1 MANSRFGLRTRL
13 GLVRSYTE
21 GLGATDAD
29 ATAFLNAAGITDA
42 TIIGAIQQLVID
54 LKLYSVWSK
63 MKAIYPFVGGTAS
76 THKWNLKDP
85 QDTDG
90 AYRLTFYGGWTHN
103 SNGVTPNGSN
113 AYADTFLNPNT
124 VFSSNYA
131 SHGAY
136 FRETFDAGQT
146 NVFGVTNGTQ
156 RFDFGYDNGVLT
168 VFNSIGSNN
177 SDASSDSSNRGFVV
191 ATRQGASVV
200 KLFRNNVSKIS
211 GTQSFVSY
219 PAFNYFIGA
228 RNANGTAA
236 LFSNSKS
243 IAFLFIGDSLTETDA
258 TNYNTAVNAFQ
269 TTVGRQI

>member
-1 MANSRFGLRTRL
+1 MANSRLGLRTRL
-13 GLVRSYTE
+13 GLVRAYTE
-21 GLGATDAD
+21 GNRAIDAD
-29 ATAFLNAAGITDA
+29 AQAFYDAAGITDE
-42 TIIGAIQQLVID
+42 TQRVAINSLILD
-54 LKLYSVWSK
+54 LKKYDIWAK

-76 THKWNLKDP
+76 THKFNLKDP
-85 QDTDG
+85 QDTNG

-103 SNGVTPNGSN
+103 SNGVTPNGSTG
-113 AYADTFLNPNT
+113 YADTFLNPNT

-146 NVFGVTNGTQ
+146 NVFGVTNGSQ
-156 RFDFGYDNGVLT
+156 RFDFGYDNGVLS
-168 VFNSIGSNN
+168 VFNAIGSNN
-177 SDASSDSSNRGFVV
+177 SDTSSDTSNRGFIV

-243 IAFLFIGDSLTETDA
+243 IAFVFIGDSLTDTDA

-269 TTVGRQI
+269 TTLGRQI

>member
-243 IAFLFIGDSLTETDA
+243 IAFLFIGDSLTDTDA
-258 TNYNTAVNAFQ
+258 TNYNTAVQAFQ
-269 TTVGRQI
+269 TTLGRQV

>member
-103 SNGVTPNGSN
+103 SNGVTPNGGN

-243 IAFLFIGDSLTETDA
+243 IAFVFIGDSLTDTDA

-269 TTVGRQI
+269 TTLGRQI